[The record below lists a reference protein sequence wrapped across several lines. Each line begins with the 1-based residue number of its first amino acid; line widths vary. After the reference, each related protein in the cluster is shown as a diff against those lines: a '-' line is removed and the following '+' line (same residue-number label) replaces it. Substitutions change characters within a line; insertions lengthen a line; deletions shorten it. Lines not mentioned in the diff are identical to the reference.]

1 MTGSNYDLKTRALFY
16 TASISILLIVGSTI
30 LFQLPVLLPAIA
42 GIALILI
49 YLITNDFEI
58 NYLHLTVF
66 LIITSLLLPPI
77 TVKSSLP
84 DIRFEEFIFYIF
96 FPFILLKPPGHKKLK
111 GRAKTLVYVFIAFLV
126 CMLISLVWGVMHLGV
141 PTGSRDFVNF
151 FKITKYLIIFWV
163 IYRFNYTDD
172 ELNTILYVVLGT
184 LFISVTLGFLQLYGV
199 FGLDHIT
206 APLFLQNRAYM
217 ATERLV
223 GTFHNPNTYGS
234 ILLVGIIICIVLLF
248 HKSLVKNRI
257 LISALLVYF
266 IAGLVLTVSRTDVA
280 IFVLIAILI
289 PVYNTYKHSINPIY
303 VILFFAVFVLLLIP
317 LAGFLT
323 YDILVRYISGLN
335 ILQDQSF
342 LMRLYSWYINTKIF
356 LQSPIVGWGTSE
368 YLYTTIVDNEY
379 ILMLRNFGIL
389 GTSIYIWF
397 YFLPLIEAWKSD
409 ASKDIYN
416 AWDQIIMFSI
426 VSFLI
431 VNLTNSTFS
440 SIQTMDFWVVMIGIF
455 FSMHQRK
462 TEEAEMAEIYT

>member
-1 MTGSNYDLKTRALFY
+1 MTGSNYDLKIKALLPIV
-16 TASISILLIVGSTI
+16 SIGILLIVGSTV

-49 YLITNDFEI
+49 YLITNNFEI
-58 NYLHLTVF
+58 SYLHLTVF
-66 LIITSLLLPPI
+66 LIISSLLLPPI
-77 TVKSSLP
+77 SIKSTLP

-96 FPFILLKPPGHKKLK
+96 FPFILLKPPEHKKLK
-111 GRAKTLVYVFIAFLV
+111 GRAKTFAYVFMAFLV
-126 CMLISLVWGVMHLGV
+126 CMFISLIWGVMHFGV

-151 FKITKYLIIFWV
+151 FKIAKYLIIFWV

-172 ELNTILYVVLGT
+172 ELKTILYVVLGT

-234 ILLVGIIICIVLLF
+234 ILLVGIIICLVLLF
-248 HKSLVKNRI
+248 HKSLVKNRV

-266 IAGLVLTVSRTDVA
+266 IAALILTVSRTDVA
-280 IFVLIAILI
+280 IFVFIAILI
-289 PVYNTYKHSINPIY
+289 PVYNTYKHSINPLY
-303 VILFFAVFVLLLIP
+303 VLLFFTGFVLLLIP

-323 YDILVRYISGLN
+323 YDILVRYISGMN

-389 GTSIYIWF
+389 GTSVYIWF
-397 YFLPLIEAWKSD
+397 YFLPLIEAWKSN
-409 ASKDIYN
+409 ATKDIHK
-416 AWDQIIMFSI
+416 AWNQIIMFSI
-426 VSFLI
+426 ISFLI

-440 SIQTMDFWVVMIGIF
+440 SIQTMDFLVVMIGIF
-455 FSMHQRK
+455 FSIQNNKREG
-462 TEEAEMAEIYT
+462 TGIVETST